1 MSVSL
6 QVIVSDP
13 TPDAMAYARALERR
27 GATIATVEE
36 AMRSRSPD
44 GQPIPYVLAE
54 PVPYVI
60 TRPHDGSLYRR
71 LACCLDAEA
80 LHPANI
86 GRMVTGA
93 PYEVPPICQ
102 AVDEWLDSLEYEGE
116 DLHDIHVVGHG
127 LGAVIAAYLAR
138 RGVKAVVHTRT
149 EWCVESLHLPTINAS
164 RIELPGRRVLQMPLN
179 PPEFS
184 RRLIDLV
191 VERAAAIGNEMEG
204 ESE

>member
-1 MSVSL
+1 MSISL

-27 GATIATVEE
+27 GATVATADE
-36 AMRSRSPD
+36 ALRSRSPD
-44 GQPIPYVLAE
+44 GQPIPYILAE

-80 LHPANI
+80 LHPLNI
-86 GRMVTGA
+86 GRMVAGL
-93 PYEVPPICQ
+93 PYDVPPICQ
-102 AVDEWLDSLEYEGE
+102 AVDEWLDSLEYERE
-116 DLHDIHVVGHG
+116 DVDDIHVVGHG
-127 LGAVIAAYLAR
+127 LGSVIAAYLAR
-138 RGVKAVVHTRT
+138 RGVSGVVHTRT
-149 EWCVESLHLPTINAS
+149 EWCGESLYLPTINAS
-164 RIELPGRRVLQMPLN
+164 RIEVPGRRVLQLPLN

-191 VERAAAIGNEMEG
+191 VERAMEIATG
-204 ESE
+204 EPS

>member
-1 MSVSL
+1 MSISL
-6 QVIVSDP
+6 QVIVSNP

-36 AMRSRSPD
+36 ALRSRSPD
-44 GQPIPYVLAE
+44 GQPIPYILAE

-71 LACCLDAEA
+71 FPCCLDAEA

-93 PYEVPPICQ
+93 LYEVPPICQ
-102 AVDEWLDSLEYEGE
+102 AVDEWLESLEHEGE
-116 DLHDIHVVGHG
+116 DIDDIHIVGHG
-127 LGAVIAAYLAR
+127 LGSVIAAYLAR
-138 RGVKAVVHTRT
+138 RGVSGVVHTRT
-149 EWCVESLHLPTINAS
+149 EWAAEYAEHMGLPTINAS
-164 RIELPGRRVLQMPLN
+164 RIEVPGRRVLQLPLN

-191 VERAAAIGNEMEG
+191 VERAMEIGWI
-204 ESE
+204 SR

>member
-1 MSVSL
+1 MSISL
-6 QVIVSDP
+6 QVIVPKP

-27 GATIATVEE
+27 GATIATVG
-36 AMRSRSPD
+36 AALRSRSPD
-44 GQPIPYVLAE
+44 GQPIPYILAE

-80 LHPANI
+80 LHPLNI
-86 GRMVTGA
+86 GRMVAGL
-93 PYEVPPICQ
+93 PYDVPPICQ

-116 DLHDIHVVGHG
+116 DIDDIHVVGHG
-127 LGAVIAAYLAR
+127 LGSIIASYLTR
-138 RGVKAVVHTRT
+138 RGIDSVTHTRT
-149 EWCVESLHLPTINAS
+149 EWAAEYMDLPTINAS
-164 RIELPGRRVLQMPLN
+164 RIEVPGRRALQLPLN

-191 VERAAAIGNEMEG
+191 VERAMEIVG
-204 ESE
+204 AS